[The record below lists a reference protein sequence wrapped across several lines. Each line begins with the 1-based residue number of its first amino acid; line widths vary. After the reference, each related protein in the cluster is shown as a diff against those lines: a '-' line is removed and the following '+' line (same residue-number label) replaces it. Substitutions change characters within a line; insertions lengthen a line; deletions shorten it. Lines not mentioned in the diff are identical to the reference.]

1 MTVGRLS
8 LLVGM
13 LLAVSTASAGFAAG
27 TPSWR
32 VAVRAHKPQ
41 DWSAQPLIQAR
52 MPVALVAGRRQPQAL
67 ALRLVVRR
75 HGQLG
80 RQGYFEYGITCGG
93 WRRSGRTAMDAKTP
107 VTLQIPFRVPKRAS
121 GVPDAYG
128 RGPRFC
134 TIVAG
139 GGGAAASDEYTLD
152 LLCRAKSRGWCV
164 PYKPFDE

>member
-8 LLVGM
+8 LLGGV
-13 LLAVSTASAGFAAG
+13 LLVASTASGLAAG
-27 TPSWR
+27 PPPWR

-41 DWSAQPLIQAR
+41 DWSAQALVQAR
-52 MPVALVAGRRQPQAL
+52 MPVALIAGRRQPQAL

-80 RQGYFEYGITCGG
+80 RRGYFEYSITCGG
-93 WRRSGRTAMDAKTP
+93 WRWGGRTAMDAKTP

-134 TIVAG
+134 TIIAG